1 MSFAKRGLPTG
12 LAVLF
17 GLLTLLGL
25 VALPSLADLL
35 LSWAA
40 FLAAFALILGVVNL
54 LIVHGRRTGQGNIN
68 SLVLLLGIAA
78 MFTLYLTDR
87 LSLTDGALQAAFNQV
102 QAPLEAAVASSLAFF
117 LLFAGIRLLRRR
129 RSIGSILFL
138 LTALLF
144 LVAQGPLPAP
154 IADLTYAARDAVQNT
169 VVTAGMRGLLL
180 GIALGIIT
188 LSLRLLA
195 GVERPYNS

>member
-25 VALPSLADLL
+25 VALPSLANLL
-35 LSWAA
+35 LSWTT

-54 LIVHGRRTGQGNIN
+54 LIVHGRRSAQGNAN
-68 SLVLLLGIAA
+68 SLVLMLGIAA

-87 LSLTDGALQAAFNQV
+87 LALTDGSLRAAFRFV
-102 QAPLEAAVASSLAFF
+102 QAPLEAAVSSLVAFF
-117 LLFAGIRLLRRR
+117 LLFAGVRLMRRR
-129 RSIGSILFL
+129 RSIWSVLFL
-138 LTALLF
+138 LTAVLF
-144 LVAQGPLPAP
+144 LLAQGPLPAP
-154 IADLTYAARDAVQNT
+154 VASAIYSARDAVQKV

-195 GVERPYNS
+195 GVERPYNP